1 MTTLEQI
8 KKAVEKAENPD
19 NGLGFREA
27 KALREY
33 TQTDTWDAL
42 SLAFLLG
49 FTRGKKAEEKKQNRD
64 NGEKLKCFI
73 NTSEPSRKQAIER
86 LCKLSPE
93 ALDYV
98 LKPIEWAYNW
108 YDGHD
113 MDSLSMEESERFQLF
128 IFAIESSK
136 ENFQAVDKWRLYYQ
150 HKELEERRKGAKKE

>member
-19 NGLGFREA
+19 NGLSFKEA

-33 TQTDTWDAL
+33 TQTDTWGAL
-42 SLAFLLG
+42 NLAFLLG
-49 FTRGKKAEEKKQNRD
+49 FTGGQKAAENSSDIGKGKTNSKEEQA
-64 NGEKLKCFI
+64 
-73 NTSEPSRKQAIER
+73 RKQAIER

-93 ALDYV
+93 ALDCV

-113 MDSLSMEESERFQLF
+113 MDSLSMEELERFQLLT
-128 IFAIESSK
+128 FAIGASK
-136 ENFQAVDKWRLYYQ
+136 ENFQTVYKWRLYYQ
-150 HKELEERRKGAKKE
+150 HKELEERQKGAKRT